1 MAPSAALKQQ
11 QPLQSQH
18 HHQAYKHLKYPYYHH
33 GQHHYHAQMYSN
45 YWQDGNVGS
54 ANPSGIDK
62 KPDASMKIAS
72 PHVDNKNID
81 IQTIMRDLM
90 VAKAAAVAN
99 NTSSLSPSKNAEEKS
114 TPTDTTSEHRRKIK
128 KRPAPSS
135 SPSVQSNDS
144 GSLPTSLAP
153 TRSLNVVSD
162 TGSDTSSSSSLCSS
176 STNNF
181 ESFSAPS
188 CNGISNTATI
198 EKTAVKNE
206 NTDAAAS
213 VARGGSRLKRL
224 KLRMKDDFN

>member
-1 MAPSAALKQQ
+1 MASSASLKQQ

-18 HHQAYKHLKYPYYHH
+18 HHQPYKHLKYPYYHH
-33 GQHHYHAQMYSN
+33 GQHHYHAQMYGN
-45 YWQDGNVGS
+45 YWPDGNVGS
-54 ANPSGIDK
+54 TKNPARIDK
-62 KPDASMKIAS
+62 TPDQAASHASMKIAS
-72 PHVDNKNID
+72 PHVDNK

-90 VAKAAAVAN
+90 VAKAAAAAG
-99 NTSSLSPSKNAEEKS
+99 NTSSLAPSKNSEEKS
-114 TPTDTTSEHRRKIK
+114 TPADSTSEHRRKTK

-144 GSLPTSLAP
+144 GSLPTTLAP

-188 CNGISNTATI
+188 RNKKTSVNN
-198 EKTAVKNE
+198 EKTEAV
-206 NTDAAAS
+206 AS